1 MLGAVTILRS
11 MLLAAFALG
20 AAVRAFAQLPAE
32 SATPPANSTFPYLN
46 PEDAP
51 RFSAPPRNYAPPEG
65 FSGYGWGTLRSAFT
79 NLPAQAAGVRAAWTQ
94 GKRMGDELFCTG
106 RGLEK
111 CTEED
116 LARVAMNNHYEGD
129 GFHVL
134 SEYYN
139 ESQGFRFPASG
150 VVMYPV
156 VYQFC
161 ANWHGMAKKVPVRF
175 EEINKFCGMRMLFDS
190 ETRAQVR
197 GLPPDHVTQ
206 YDLVLSELMARYGR
220 PEKFSMRGRV
230 VVESADDPVDAARRE
245 DRKFSSWRWC
255 PAPRDG
261 LETRCAASIVLA
273 IDLDIGRGV
282 VLFSTPALW
291 EYAHARES
299 IGEDVEVRPPDPLYT
314 PLHGLPMNV
323 REAERQRIL
332 ADQRAAQ
339 EKEAARIAAKQGKAD
354 AKKSRENS
362 ALPQN

>member
-1 MLGAVTILRS
+1 MISAHMLRDMRNPLALIPAILACAV
-11 MLLAAFALG
+11 G
-20 AAVRAFAQLPAE
+20 FAQAQALVEAPAQT
-32 SATPPANSTFPYLN
+32 SPTQFPYLA

-51 RFSAPPRNYAPPEG
+51 RFAEPPRRYAPPEG
-65 FSGYGWGTLRSAFT
+65 FSGYGWGVLRSAFG
-79 NLPAQAAGVRAAWTQ
+79 NLPDDAAGVRAAWTQ

-106 RGLEK
+106 RGLVK

-139 ESQGFRFPASG
+139 ESQGFRFPTSG
-150 VVMYPV
+150 VVMHPV

-161 ANWHGMAKKVPVRF
+161 ANWHGMRKQVPVRF
-175 EEINKFCGMRMLFDS
+175 EELNKFCGVRMLFDS
-190 ETRAQVR
+190 ETRAQLR
-197 GLPPDHVTQ
+197 ELPPDHVTQ

-230 VVESADDPVDAARRE
+230 TVESAEDPVDAERRE

-261 LETRCAASIVLA
+261 LETRCDASIVMSV
-273 IDLDIGRGV
+273 DLEIGRAV

-299 IGEDVEVRPPDPLYT
+299 IGEDVEDRPPDPLYAL
-314 PLHGLPMNV
+314 LHDRPYKVKNS
-323 REAERQRIL
+323 
-332 ADQRAAQ
+332 
-339 EKEAARIAAKQGKAD
+339 GK
-354 AKKSRENS
+354 
-362 ALPQN
+362 

>member
-1 MLGAVTILRS
+1 MLREVRIAPAMITAV
-11 MLLAAFALG
+11 LAC
-20 AAVRAFAQLPAE
+20 AAGLARAQAPAE
-32 SATPPANSTFPYLN
+32 APTPPSQSQFPYLA
-46 PEDAP
+46 PENAP
-51 RFSAPPRNYAPPEG
+51 HFSVPPRHYAPPEG
-65 FSGYGWGTLRSAFT
+65 FSGYGWGMLRSAFT
-79 NLPAQAAGVRAAWTQ
+79 NLPAEAAGVRAAWTQ
-94 GKRMGDELFCTG
+94 GKRKGDELFCTG
-106 RGLEK
+106 RELAK

-139 ESQGFRFPASG
+139 ESQGYRFPTSG

-161 ANWHGMAKKVPVRF
+161 ANWHGMRKKVPARF
-175 EEINKFCGMRMLFDS
+175 EELNKFCGVRMLFDS
-190 ETRAQVR
+190 ETRAQLR
-197 GLPPDHVTQ
+197 ELPPDHVTQ

-230 VVESADDPVDAARRE
+230 LVESADDPVDVVRRE
-245 DRKFSSWRWC
+245 DREFSSWRWC

-261 LETRCAASIVLA
+261 LETRCDASIVMA
-273 IDLDIGRGV
+273 IDPDIGRGV
-282 VLFSTPALW
+282 VLFSTRALW

-314 PLHGLPMNV
+314 LLHGLPMKQ
-323 REAERQRIL
+323 REAKRQSIL

-339 EKEAARIAAKQGKAD
+339 EKEAARAAARQDKDA
-354 AKKSRENS
+354 AKKSQHGSTPPEN
-362 ALPQN
+362 